1 MNASRTSSGFALRMR
16 SGTADR
22 RSRLR
27 YRKNAM
33 IPSGTRIERIV
44 RG

>member
-1 MNASRTSSGFALRMR
+1 MNASRTRAGLACRMR

-27 YRKNAM
+27 YRKKAM
-33 IPSGTRIERIV
+33 IASGTAIEMIV